1 MKNVINQVKMLDM
14 AWTSANSGFVE
25 VKSPITSR
33 QLAVIDK
40 NKKVGRVQ
48 FATKLTQRDHLKL
61 AERFRHFPEI
71 YLRAYELFGSPESDL
86 DFLQHYK
93 GLKRLS
99 VDLHNLQSVEGI
111 QHIAD
116 SLEYFVFGNT
126 KKKISMEFLARCG
139 CLKGLYLE
147 EHVIGIDA
155 ISKLKNLEELTIRS
169 ITLPNLDCLA
179 SLPKLWSLVIILGG
193 TTNLDALARLKS
205 LKCLELWMVK
215 GLSDLSI
222 LSELGPLQNLKLEA
236 LKNVTRIPSLRKL
249 RKLRR
254 IRLQL
259 MKGLTDLSPLLEA
272 KSLEDIIVT
281 RAKHLDPKAFTPL
294 LKHPSLKAIGFGLGS
309 NKKNQAV
316 AAMFPHLR
324 DTIQYPFIY
333 R

>member
-1 MKNVINQVKMLDM
+1 MLDM
-14 AWTSANSGFVE
+14 AWTSADFGFVE

-33 QLAVIDK
+33 QLSAIDK
-40 NKKVGRVQ
+40 DKKVGRVQ

-61 AERFRHFPEI
+61 AERLRRFPDI
-71 YLRAYELFGSPESDL
+71 YLRAYELFGTPEPDL

-99 VDLHNLQSVEGI
+99 VDLYNLQSIEGI

-116 SLEYFVFGNT
+116 SLEYFVFGKT
-126 KKKISMEFLARCG
+126 KEKISMEFLARCRR
-139 CLKGLYLE
+139 LKGLCLE
-147 EHVIGIDA
+147 EHGIGIDA
-155 ISKLKNLEELTIRS
+155 VSKLKNLEELTLRS

-179 SLPKLWSLVIILGG
+179 GLSKLWSLAIILGG

-205 LKCLELWMVK
+205 LKCLELCMVK
-215 GLSDLSI
+215 RLADVSI
-222 LSELGPLQNLKLEA
+222 LSELGSLQNLKLQA

-272 KSLEDIIVT
+272 KSLEDIVVIQA
-281 RAKHLDPKAFTPL
+281 RHLDPKAFTPL
-294 LKHPSLKAIGFGLGS
+294 LKHPSLKVIGFGLGS
-309 NKKNQAV
+309 DKKNKAV
-316 AAMFPHLR
+316 AAIFPHLR